1 MRHWSRMTH
10 CDMDDLDFFCTA
22 KLKARPVGLRSAAP
36 DFRAYPEGT
45 ANPTSGFVSCGCLAT
60 ELCRAA
66 KSAAYRAALVVEEV
80 WPHITKPQFVQRRF
94 ILTASTF
101 KGRGPA
107 IAKSPMRTTFVV
119 LTTAIVVGSA
129 LAIMNNACKSAQHA
143 WCAPAS
149 EFRHATSGSGLE
161 HKG

>member
-1 MRHWSRMTH
+1 MTWI
-10 CDMDDLDFFCTA
+10 FCTA

-45 ANPTSGFVSCGCLAT
+45 ANPTSGFVSWGCLAT

-94 ILTASTF
+94 ILTAVNF
-101 KGRGPA
+101 
-107 IAKSPMRTTFVV
+107 
-119 LTTAIVVGSA
+119 
-129 LAIMNNACKSAQHA
+129 Q
-143 WCAPAS
+143 
-149 EFRHATSGSGLE
+149 GSGTRDGEVANENHVCCTNNSDCRRYRQRFGHNEQRLQKRAACLVCSGFRVSPRDE
-161 HKG
+161 RIRLGT